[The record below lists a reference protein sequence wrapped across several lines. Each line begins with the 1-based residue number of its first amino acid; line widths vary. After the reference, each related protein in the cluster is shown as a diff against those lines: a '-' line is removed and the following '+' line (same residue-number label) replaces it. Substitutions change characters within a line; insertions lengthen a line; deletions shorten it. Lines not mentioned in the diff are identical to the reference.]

1 MTSLGPS
8 PPNGRDHRQ
17 IPAAPGLLQSILP
30 RRNPPMA
37 VKSLDYRLWM
47 HAALIL
53 VSPAPKSG
61 LQLYGPTVI
70 RFLDSSN
77 MDVNLLKSSSLITSP
92 SFFVSL
98 ASTKLLACSL
108 DPGVS

>member
-1 MTSLGPS
+1 
-8 PPNGRDHRQ
+8 
-17 IPAAPGLLQSILP
+17 
-30 RRNPPMA
+30 MA

-53 VSPAPKSG
+53 VSPAPRSD

-70 RFLDSSN
+70 RFLDPSN

-92 SFFVSL
+92 SFFIFL
-98 ASTKLLACSL
+98 ASTKRLA
-108 DPGVS
+108 